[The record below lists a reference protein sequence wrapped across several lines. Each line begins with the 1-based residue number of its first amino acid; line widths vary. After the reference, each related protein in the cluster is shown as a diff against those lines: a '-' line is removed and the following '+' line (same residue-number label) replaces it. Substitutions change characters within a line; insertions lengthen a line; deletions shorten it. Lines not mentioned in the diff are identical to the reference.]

1 MPEQEQQADTATD
14 TETTTIDTG
23 TEATTET
30 TDTETTTTDIGT
42 EATTVQLTEQQY
54 NDLIATAKDS
64 NMIESALL
72 TVLIGLLIGYI
83 AVKGL
88 FDAWRS

>member
-1 MPEQEQQADTATD
+1 MPEQEQQAED

-30 TDTETTTTDIGT
+30 TDTGTMSTDTTI
-42 EATTVQLTEQQY
+42 VQLTEQQY

-72 TVLIGLLIGYI
+72 TVIVGLLIGYI
-83 AVKGL
+83 AVRGL

>member
-1 MPEQEQQADTATD
+1 MPEQEQQQEQQSDETMADTATEATTATTD
-14 TETTTIDTG
+14 TGTTSTDTTTI
-23 TEATTET
+23 
-30 TDTETTTTDIGT
+30 
-42 EATTVQLTEQQY
+42 VQLTEQQY

-72 TVLIGLLIGYI
+72 TVIVGLLIGYI